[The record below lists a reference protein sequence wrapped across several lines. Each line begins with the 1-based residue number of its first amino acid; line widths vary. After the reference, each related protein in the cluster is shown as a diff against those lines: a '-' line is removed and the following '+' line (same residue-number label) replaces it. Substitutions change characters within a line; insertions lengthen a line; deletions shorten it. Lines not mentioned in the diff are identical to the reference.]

1 MCKLLDATVA
11 FALLAVCTSA
21 SLAQDHPRDSEISQ
35 ALSAAP
41 PSIASGAA
49 VAVMDGKGNTT
60 QLRPGSNGWTCLAPQ
75 AGQAQH
81 DTIEHHPSCFDKYGL
96 EWIEAYI
103 AHRKPDAEHVGYSY
117 MLQGG
122 SAWSNT
128 DPTAKELAP
137 GEKEYIHMPPHIMIL
152 NARVAESSG
161 FPSGQASPD
170 TYKPFVMFGGTAYA
184 LVIIPLS

>member
-103 AHRKPDAEHVGYSY
+103 CTP
-117 MLQGG
+117 
-122 SAWSNT
+122 
-128 DPTAKELAP
+128 
-137 GEKEYIHMPPHIMIL
+137 
-152 NARVAESSG
+152 
-161 FPSGQASPD
+161 QA
-170 TYKPFVMFGGTAYA
+170 
-184 LVIIPLS
+184 